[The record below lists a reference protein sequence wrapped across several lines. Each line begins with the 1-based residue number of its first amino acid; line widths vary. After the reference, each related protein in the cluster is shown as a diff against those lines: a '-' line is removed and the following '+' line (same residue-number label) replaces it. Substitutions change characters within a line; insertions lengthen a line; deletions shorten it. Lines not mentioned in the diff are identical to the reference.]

1 MKTTNFI
8 IKPIEKNIFVKLL
21 NWSEEQLAEVNARRL
36 IADSK
41 PGYPCRVS
49 LKEAEVGERVL
60 LIAFKHHDVQSPYQA
75 SGPIFIRENA
85 ETAELEINE
94 IPEILLERLLSVRAY
109 NSKNLMICAETVQG
123 AELGN
128 VIRGQLLNNEVTY
141 LQIHNAN
148 PGCFNCNVYRA

>member
-1 MKTTNFI
+1 MTTDFI
-8 IKPIEKNIFVKLL
+8 VKPIEKNIFDELL
-21 NWSEEQLAEVNARRL
+21 NKSEEQLAETNARWL

-60 LIAFKHHDVQSPYQA
+60 LIPFKYHDVQSPHQA
-75 SGPIFIRENA
+75 SGPIFICENA

-94 IPEILLERLLSVRAY
+94 IPEILTERLLSVRAY
-109 NSKNLMICAETVQG
+109 NIKNLMICAETVQG
-123 AELGN
+123 AELEN
-128 VIRGQLLNNEVTY
+128 AIRSQFLNSEVAY

-148 PGCFNCNVYRA
+148 PGCFNCNVHRA